1 VVMLSDTVWRAHF
14 GGEPG
19 LVGRTIRLDDRNY
32 TVVGIMPPGFYF
44 PRPSR
49 QIWIPLA
56 LTPEE
61 RTSRTVQ
68 LVDSGG
74 RLAPGHTLAQV
85 TAEVNGIAAR
95 LEQQYP
101 ETNAHRRFLVW
112 NAQQYFAGSGSL
124 VSVYSAML
132 LGASLFVLL
141 IACVNVANLQ
151 FARATGR
158 WREIAVRTA
167 LGARRSRLVRQL
179 VTESMALAV
188 VGAAA
193 GLVLARWGLAMIQAH
208 VPAELVR
215 YAPGLAEIGLNRHA
229 LVFTLVA
236 ALGSGIL
243 AGLLPAWRCSRAN
256 LTESLRP
263 GRHWMRSI
271 LVGGEVALA
280 VVLLV
285 GAGLMVRGFQT
296 LVSSST
302 GLEPS
307 TMLTLQLTLSE
318 NREPTGYYREVLDR
332 IAALPGVRSAVA
344 VTALPYS
351 RHGGVSP
358 VTIEGRPVEPG
369 KEPTALVQSAT
380 PGYFQSLHIPLRA
393 GRLPAESDSP
403 TTLHVAAVSESMARR
418 WWPDGSV
425 IGRRVQVR
433 PGEWVTIVGVVGD
446 IEQSVVFRGF
456 TPTVYLPFAQLP
468 ERTMDLAIRTAGD
481 ARTLAPAVRATV
493 RSVDREQPITNLN
506 TMASLIE
513 QEAFVFAYMAAL
525 MGVFGVLALVL
536 SSVGVYGVMAYVVSG
551 QTHEIGV
558 RMALGAPR
566 GTVLAMLFR
575 RGMRTAL
582 VGLAVGLIP
591 AYGLARLMRA
601 VVFGVSAV
609 GPAVLG
615 IPLVLAASAA
625 LAIYIPARRALKIDP
640 MAALRRD

>member
-1 VVMLSDTVWRAHF
+1 
-14 GGEPG
+14 
-19 LVGRTIRLDDRNY
+19 
-32 TVVGIMPPGFYF
+32 
-44 PRPSR
+44 
-49 QIWIPLA
+49 
-56 LTPEE
+56 
-61 RTSRTVQ
+61 
-68 LVDSGG
+68 
-74 RLAPGHTLAQV
+74 
-85 TAEVNGIAAR
+85 
-95 LEQQYP
+95 
-101 ETNAHRRFLVW
+101 
-112 NAQQYFAGSGSL
+112 
-124 VSVYSAML
+124 
-132 LGASLFVLL
+132 
-141 IACVNVANLQ
+141 
-151 FARATGR
+151 
-158 WREIAVRTA
+158 
-167 LGARRSRLVRQL
+167 
-179 VTESMALAV
+179 
-188 VGAAA
+188 
-193 GLVLARWGLAMIQAH
+193 
-208 VPAELVR
+208 
-215 YAPGLAEIGLNRHA
+215 
-229 LVFTLVA
+229 
-236 ALGSGIL
+236 
-243 AGLLPAWRCSRAN
+243 
-256 LTESLRP
+256 
-263 GRHWMRSI
+263 
-271 LVGGEVALA
+271 
-280 VVLLV
+280 
-285 GAGLMVRGFQT
+285 
-296 LVSSST
+296 
-302 GLEPS
+302 
-307 TMLTLQLTLSE
+307 
-318 NREPTGYYREVLDR
+318 
-332 IAALPGVRSAVA
+332 
-344 VTALPYS
+344 
-351 RHGGVSP
+351 
-358 VTIEGRPVEPG
+358 
-369 KEPTALVQSAT
+369 
-380 PGYFQSLHIPLRA
+380 LRA

-591 AYGLARLMRA
+591 AYGLARLMRT

-615 IPLVLAASAA
+615 IPLVLAAAAA